1 MLFKVTI
8 HGVAVCSAA
17 VLVLGGSVS
26 VCGASVFSGTE
37 VICGAAVFSGSGV
50 AVITTGASL
59 SSDGSLLLFLG
70 VAVGFFDAGFF
81 DAGFFVALA
90 LLVAE
95 GLSLIHI

>member
-1 MLFKVTI
+1 MRMGYSGSVNSNYSR
-8 HGVAVCSAA
+8 VAVCSAA

-59 SSDGSLLLFLG
+59 SSDGSLLLF
-70 VAVGFFDAGFF
+70 
-81 DAGFFVALA
+81 
-90 LLVAE
+90 
-95 GLSLIHI
+95 